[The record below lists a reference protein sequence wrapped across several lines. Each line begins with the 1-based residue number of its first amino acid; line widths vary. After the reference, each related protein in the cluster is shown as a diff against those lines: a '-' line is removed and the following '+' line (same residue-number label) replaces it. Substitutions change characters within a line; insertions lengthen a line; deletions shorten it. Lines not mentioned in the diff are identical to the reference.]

1 MNERCKRKRKGT
13 EKWEG
18 KNLDGQI
25 VRSSLSRMARSLL
38 SPPSSP
44 FPCVKAFPRRI
55 FYEAPSRSNSV
66 SDRGHLINPPFLPP
80 PPFQRHTSH
89 QYHLSHDVLVLLTW
103 YSHRRVARI
112 RAVFLVWKIV
122 DPRALVFHTGA
133 WKRKRKKK
141 RKKRKEKNKK
151 SEKVARLWEEFDG
164 GGGGNCSMAR

>member
-1 MNERCKRKRKGT
+1 MDK
-13 EKWEG
+13 
-18 KNLDGQI
+18 
-25 VRSSLSRMARSLL
+25 LSDPVYHGWHVPF
-38 SPPSSP
+38 SPLPLSSP

-112 RAVFLVWKIV
+112 RAVLLVWKIV